1 MWIFTKHGFISVV
14 QHLQEEG
21 CFQVKSRVAHPLRIL
36 WPDHEIQ
43 VIDWADYRF
52 RINIRKEDVLPV
64 LAEQIGS
71 IDYSSFKNECD
82 WEPEYYYALVHIWN
96 VMYRYQSE
104 MEKELRV

>member
-1 MWIFTKHGFISVV
+1 MWAFTKHGFVSIV
-14 QHLQEEG
+14 QHLHHED
-21 CFQVKSRVAHPLRIL
+21 CFQVKARVAHPLQML

-64 LAEQIGS
+64 LVEQMGS
-71 IDYSSFKNECD
+71 IDYSSFKNECE
-82 WEPEYYYALVHIWN
+82 WAPEYYHALVHIWN

-104 MEKELRV
+104 MEKEMSA